1 MILVCDEK
9 INILDIPI
17 QKFDAV
23 VYSKLDVW
31 MQILCKGKIFTL
43 TQSNLVVS
51 NIQKM
56 CNILLLILFIRF
68 IYNRVKET
76 LNLLSKTCSN

>member
-1 MILVCDEK
+1 MILVCDEE
-9 INILDIPI
+9 INIIDIPI
-17 QKFDAV
+17 QKLDAV

-43 TQSNLVVS
+43 TQSYLVVS

-76 LNLLSKTCSN
+76 LNLLSKTC

>member
-31 MQILCKGKIFTL
+31 MQILCQGKIFTL

-56 CNILLLILFIRF
+56 CNIRLLILFIRF

-76 LNLLSKTCSN
+76 LNLLSKTC